1 MDAIRKKMQSMKTE
15 IDEMY
20 ERVAEYERTTREYNK
35 VSDSLDAELRDLSKK
50 VQKFESRVEETME
63 ALQASAATMESAENS
78 FNDIDDDVNAQT
90 RRIMLLEEECFIQV
104 EKLANTVSKLAVMS
118 KEADNIVKG
127 CRHWENITM
136 NNEAEIEDTDK
147 ATRNAKKIEDQ
158 SQMKYDNL
166 ARSLSMIED
175 ELKRANERVKIAEER
190 VKIIEQDLE
199 SIGENQ
205 VQLEKSEEKA
215 RKREEKYQEQIQLI
229 NSKLKQAE
237 SRFEYAEMNISKL
250 HHKIDELEDDIIREK
265 TKVNA
270 VSMQLDD
277 TFTEMLTKY

>member
-1 MDAIRKKMQSMKTE
+1 MQSMKTE

-20 ERVAEYERTTREYNK
+20 VFVAETEGTTKDYTR
-35 VSDSLDAELRDLSKK
+35 VSDSLDAEMRDLSKK
-50 VQKFESRVEETME
+50 VQKFEARVEETME
-63 ALQASAATMESAENS
+63 ALQASAATMEAAESS
-78 FNDIDDDVNAQT
+78 FNDIDDDVNAQS

-104 EKLANTVSKLAVMS
+104 EKLATTVSKLAVMS

-175 ELKRANERVKIAEER
+175 ELKRANERVKLAEER
-190 VKIIEQDLE
+190 VGIIEQDLE